1 MMHSVPA
8 PIKVAPIR
16 VGIFFGGVS
25 REREISFA
33 GGRTVY
39 DQLDRTLFQ
48 PIPIFVDSLGSFILL
63 DWKYLYQGTI
73 REFYPSVAGIFG
85 IPLYIESLAALSS
98 AAQAQFISGIGKKIE
113 PSAFAQH
120 FDVAFL
126 CLHGPYG
133 EDGTI
138 QALLEWYHMPYTG
151 SGILPSA
158 LGIDKIFQKKLL
170 HQAGFVLPPSLTLT
184 QQDWFH
190 APNKQLIFDHVIRAV
205 GLPFVV
211 KSSRQ
216 GSSIGVNIVHNKEL
230 ASFIEAVNRS
240 FFMEEVNYS
249 RWKNYGFEDKKSWLH
264 KLTDVREG
272 IGFPLYIAEQIF
284 YTPDQLIDYIEAYFQ
299 DKKKPLLLISSAAEQ
314 AILIESF
321 IKGREFSC
329 VVLEVAGGKP
339 MALPPT
345 EMLKGELPFDY
356 RAKYLPG
363 IVRKV
368 TPMALSPVLL
378 ATIQQQ
384 VVALFQ
390 LLHGQVYARIDGF
403 VTEDNQILLN
413 DPNTTA
419 GMNPSSFLFHQAA
432 EIGWNPTQLLT
443 FIIQRSLE
451 VRVAAYKGHGR
462 ARWLLEILS
471 NSI

>member
-1 MMHSVPA
+1 MV
-8 PIKVAPIR
+8 IK
-16 VGIFFGGVS
+16 VGIFFGGAS

-39 DQLDRTLFQ
+39 DQLDRTLFE
-48 PIPIFVDSLGSFILL
+48 PIPIFVDSLGNFILL
-63 DWKYLYQGTI
+63 DWKYLYHGTI
-73 REFYPSVAGIFG
+73 REFYPSVASIFG
-85 IPLYIESLAALSS
+85 IPLYIESLAELSS
-98 AAQAQFISGIGKKIE
+98 APQAQLIAGIGKKIE
-113 PSAFAQH
+113 PSVFSQY
-120 FDVAFL
+120 FDIAFL

-170 HQAGFVLPPSLTLT
+170 HQAGFLLPPSLTLT
-184 QQDWFH
+184 QQDWLH
-190 APNKQLIFDHVIRAV
+190 APNKQLIFDQAIEAV

-230 ASFIEAVNRS
+230 AFFIEAINQS
-240 FFMEEVNYS
+240 FFIEELSYS
-249 RWKNYGFEDKKSWLH
+249 RWANYHLEDKKSWLH

-272 IGFPLYIAEQIF
+272 IGFPLYIAEELF
-284 YTPDQLIDYIEAYFQ
+284 YTPNQLIDYIEAYFQ
-299 DKKKPLLLISSAAEQ
+299 QKKKPLLLISSAAEQ

-329 VVLEVAGGKP
+329 VVLEVAAGKP

-345 EMLKGELPFDY
+345 EMLKGEFRFDY

-368 TPMALSPVLL
+368 TPMALAPLL
-378 ATIQQQ
+378 LKTIQQQ
-384 VVALFQ
+384 VVELFQ
-390 LLHGQVYARIDGF
+390 LLNGQVYARIDGF

-443 FIIQRSLE
+443 FIIQRSLA
-451 VRVAAYKGHGR
+451 VRAAAYKGNGR
-462 ARWLLEILS
+462 ASWLLETLS
-471 NSI
+471 SGI